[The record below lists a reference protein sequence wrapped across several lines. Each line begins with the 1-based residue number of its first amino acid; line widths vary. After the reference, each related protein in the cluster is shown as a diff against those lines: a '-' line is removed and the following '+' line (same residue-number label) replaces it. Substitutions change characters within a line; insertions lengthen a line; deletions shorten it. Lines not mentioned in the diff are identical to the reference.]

1 MPTYEVEVIV
11 TEANAYY
18 RTTSDVRRVTRIVAD
33 EFVIDDDGILLF
45 GANDATIAAYPDG
58 AWKSVRESVPCPDER
73 FATIAEVQSLI
84 AQITP
89 RAVTSY
95 EVRPFIET
103 MVKPRALRKQ

>member
-18 RTTSDVRRVTRIVAD
+18 GTTSDVRRVTQIDADGFSIETDGVLLFVAD
-33 EFVIDDDGILLF
+33 EVMV
-45 GANDATIAAYPDG
+45 AAYPVG